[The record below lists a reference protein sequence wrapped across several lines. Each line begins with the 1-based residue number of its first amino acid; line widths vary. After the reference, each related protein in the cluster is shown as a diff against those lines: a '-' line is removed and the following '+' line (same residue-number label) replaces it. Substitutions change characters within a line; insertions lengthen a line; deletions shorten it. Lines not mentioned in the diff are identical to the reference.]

1 LKWAELVVGI
11 GETRNTYT
19 ILGGKLKEADN
30 LRDLGVNGSIL
41 LNLVFDKGEIVEG
54 VQLE

>member
-1 LKWAELVVGI
+1 VVGI